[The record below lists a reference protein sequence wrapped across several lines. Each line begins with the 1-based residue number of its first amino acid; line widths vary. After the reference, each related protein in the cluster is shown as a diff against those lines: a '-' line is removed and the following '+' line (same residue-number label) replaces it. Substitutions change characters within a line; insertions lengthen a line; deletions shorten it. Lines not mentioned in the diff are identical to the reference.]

1 MLSDLLASP
10 GVPAAWREP
19 DVEASPSLVVPVE
32 LRLGEQTARFFS
44 TLTTL
49 GAPQDITLQELRIES
64 FHAADAE
71 TERCMRAL
79 SAR

>member
-1 MLSDLLASP
+1 
-10 GVPAAWREP
+10 
-19 DVEASPSLVVPVE
+19 VE
-32 LRLGEQTARFFS
+32 LRLGAQTARFFS

-71 TERCMRAL
+71 TGRLMRAM
-79 SAR
+79 AAPGP